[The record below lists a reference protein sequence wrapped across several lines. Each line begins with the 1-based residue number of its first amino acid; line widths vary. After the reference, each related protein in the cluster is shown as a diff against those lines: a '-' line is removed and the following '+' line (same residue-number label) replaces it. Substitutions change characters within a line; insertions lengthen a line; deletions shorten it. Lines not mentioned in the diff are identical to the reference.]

1 MHELSLIESMLSL
14 VEEER
19 QRQDFSRVRKIR
31 LDVGALGH
39 AEPDALLFCFDAAA
53 RGTIADGATLTIVM
67 IPGEGRCLD
76 CRRMVALEHRFA
88 DCPLCGGIQ
97 VRMTAGDELRL
108 AELEVE

>member
-19 QRQDFSRVRKIR
+19 QRQDFSRVLKIR

-67 IPGEGRCLD
+67 IPGEGNCPDCHRIVLLD
-76 CRRMVALEHRFA
+76 HRFG